1 MVCVFSSHPE
11 GRGAAENVE
20 GRVGRI
26 QQLMEALR
34 EERVKMEA
42 AAEKA
47 DICQHVTHEYY
58 LPDWGSDEDLCAK
71 SQNFIKD
78 IELPFITQSQQK
90 YSQVLE
96 QSRKLREDSRRL
108 IQEEVEKMERDLA
121 QARSVIPIIQ
131 LVIHLI

>member
-47 DICQHVTHEYY
+47 DICQHVTHEYD

-71 SQNFIKD
+71 SQNFIK
-78 IELPFITQSQQK
+78 IFNCLSLL
-90 YSQVLE
+90 SL
-96 QSRKLREDSRRL
+96 SRNTAKCWSRG
-108 IQEEVEKMERDLA
+108 ENSEKTAGD
-121 QARSVIPIIQ
+121 
-131 LVIHLI
+131 